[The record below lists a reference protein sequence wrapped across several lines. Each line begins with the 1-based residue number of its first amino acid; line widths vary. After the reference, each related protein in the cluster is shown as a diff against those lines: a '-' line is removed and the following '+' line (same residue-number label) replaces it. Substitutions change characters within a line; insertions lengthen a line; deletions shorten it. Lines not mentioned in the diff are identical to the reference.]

1 MTLNEMSEEYL
12 RNVAVLERQMCELRE
27 RLDSLTPS
35 EQYQAKRR
43 ICTLEQMISEGRATA
58 RYLAHYYER
67 RVPVEQTTKRRRGR
81 PRGSRTHTDLRR
93 RYPKGVIPS
102 YGTRAHSTR
111 VSGLRAVLS
120 GRYDAK

>member
-12 RNVAVLERQMCELRE
+12 RNVAVLERQVNALKE
-27 RLDSLTPS
+27 RLGSLTPT

-43 ICTLEQMISEGRATA
+43 ICVLEQMISEGRATA

-102 YGTRAHSTR
+102 YGTRTHSSG

-120 GRYDAK
+120 GGYDAK